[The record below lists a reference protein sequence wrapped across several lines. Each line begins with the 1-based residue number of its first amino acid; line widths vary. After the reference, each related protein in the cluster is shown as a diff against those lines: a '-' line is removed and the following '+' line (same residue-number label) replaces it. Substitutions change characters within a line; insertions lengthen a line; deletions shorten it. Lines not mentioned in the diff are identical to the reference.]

1 MMQNIYQQ
9 AAIAFNN
16 DLRRSCGALI
26 GIIQGMLADGHL
38 NDREIIFLRDW
49 LTRNEAAA
57 DTFPGNALL
66 PQIQA
71 IISDGAITERE
82 RAHLSSVLQQ
92 IVGGT
97 LTELA
102 ESTHVCALAIDDIQS
117 IDFAG
122 RRFCLTG
129 DFVFGPR
136 DVCTQAIQ
144 LRGGDVFD
152 NITKKLNY
160 LVVGGL
166 GSPEWKH
173 GSFGTKI
180 AKALHYRENGV
191 PILLVHEDVWASS
204 LATAPIN

>member
-1 MMQNIYQQ
+1 MNLYQQ
-9 AAIAFNN
+9 QAVSYNN

-26 GIIQGMLADGHL
+26 GIIQGMLADGQL
-38 NDREIIFLRDW
+38 NDQEITFLHDW
-49 LTRNEAAA
+49 LQANQKAA

-66 PQIQA
+66 PQIQN
-71 IISDGAITERE
+71 IIADGAITDAERT
-82 RAHLSSVLQQ
+82 HLNSVLQQ

-97 LTELA
+97 LEKLA
-102 ESTHVCALAIDDIQS
+102 ESTHVCSLALDTAPV

-136 DVCTQAIQ
+136 DVCAAAIQ
-144 LRGGDVFD
+144 RRGGEVISG
-152 NITKKLNY
+152 ITKKLNY

-180 AKALHYRENGV
+180 EKAIQYRADGV
-191 PILLVHEDVWASS
+191 PLMVVHEDLWAGS
-204 LATAPIN
+204 LTSAMSD